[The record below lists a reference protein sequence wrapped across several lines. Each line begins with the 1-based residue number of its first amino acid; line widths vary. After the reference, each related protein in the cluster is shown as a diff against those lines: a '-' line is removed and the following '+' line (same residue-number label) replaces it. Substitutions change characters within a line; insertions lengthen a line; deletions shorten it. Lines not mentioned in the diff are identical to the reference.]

1 MSRSLAC
8 TVHLWPPGQVRQC
21 TGNSHKLAG
30 RRLTGRALG
39 RGAWLI
45 QVQLERGGLQVLAQA
60 EPRMTS

>member
-21 TGNSHKLAG
+21 TGSSRKLAG
-30 RRLTGRALG
+30 RLTGRALG

-45 QVQLERGGLQVLAQA
+45 QVQLERGGSWVLAQT
-60 EPRMTS
+60 EPRETS